1 MGEKNI
7 FEGGLGTPQLNTD
20 YTDLTEQQYY
30 TVVEGIPRDTQVNLL
45 PTQGLINQL
54 NAIQLAAE
62 MEEKKKFE
70 KAGITN
76 LSINDILQNFTNNF
90 FRLLDFT
97 LNYNYSDFSFKTF
110 LEPFFDGENL
120 VYTGVLLVL
129 IYIIFSTMST

>member
-1 MGEKNI
+1 MRDKI
-7 FEGGLGTPQLNTD
+7 FQGGLGTPQLNTD
-20 YTDLTEQQYY
+20 YTDLTEQKFY
-30 TVVEGIPRDTQVNLL
+30 TAIEGVSSNSQVNLL

-97 LNYNYSDFSFKTF
+97 LNYNYSNFTFKTF
-110 LEPFFDGENL
+110 LTPFFESENL
-120 VYTGVLLVL
+120 VYTGVLFLL
-129 IYIIFSTMST
+129 LYIIFSTMST

>member
-1 MGEKNI
+1 MGDKI
-7 FEGGLGTPQLNTD
+7 FQGGLGTPQLNTD
-20 YTDLTEQQYY
+20 YTDLTEQKFY
-30 TVVEGIPRDTQVNLL
+30 TAIEGVSSNSQVNLL

-97 LNYNYSDFSFKTF
+97 LNYNYSNFTFKTF
-110 LEPFFDGENL
+110 LTPFFESENL
-120 VYTGVLLVL
+120 VYTGVLFLL
-129 IYIIFSTMST
+129 LYIIFSTMST

>member
-1 MGEKNI
+1 MEDKI
-7 FEGGLGTPQLNTD
+7 FQGGLGTPQLNTD
-20 YTDLTEQQYY
+20 YTDLTEQKFY
-30 TVVEGIPRDTQVNLL
+30 TAIEGVDSNSQVNLL

-54 NAIQLAAE
+54 NAIQLASE

-97 LNYNYSDFSFKTF
+97 LNYDYSAFTFKTF
-110 LEPFFDGENL
+110 LTPFFESENL
-120 VYTGVLLVL
+120 VYTGVLFLL
-129 IYIIFSTMST
+129 LYIIFSTMSI

>member
-1 MGEKNI
+1 MGEKN
-7 FEGGLGTPQLNTD
+7 EGGLGTPQLNTD
-20 YTDLTEQQYY
+20 YTDLTEQKFY

-62 MEEKKKFE
+62 IEKKKKFE

-97 LNYNYSDFSFKTF
+97 LNYNYSDFTFKTF
-110 LEPFFDGENL
+110 LEPFLDGENL
-120 VYTGVLLVL
+120 VYTGVLLML

>member
-1 MGEKNI
+1 MGDKI
-7 FEGGLGTPQLNTD
+7 FQGGLGTPQLNTD
-20 YTDLTEQQYY
+20 YTDLTEQKFY
-30 TVVEGIPRDTQVNLL
+30 TVVEGVPRNSQLNLL

-70 KAGITN
+70 KVGITN

-97 LNYNYSDFSFKTF
+97 LNYNYSEFSFRTF
-110 LEPFFDGENL
+110 LTPFFDGENL
-120 VYTGVLLVL
+120 VYTGILF
-129 IYIIFSTMST
+129 IFFYIIFSTMSM

>member
-1 MGEKNI
+1 MGEKN
-7 FEGGLGTPQLNTD
+7 EGGLGTPQLNTD

-120 VYTGVLLVL
+120 VYTGVLLML

>member
-1 MGEKNI
+1 MEEKI

-20 YTDLTEQQYY
+20 YTDLTEQKFY
-30 TVVEGIPRDTQVNLL
+30 TVVEGVPRDSQVNLL

-76 LSINDILQNFTNNF
+76 LSINEILQNFTNNF

-97 LNYNYSDFSFKTF
+97 LNYNYSNFTFKTF
-110 LEPFFDGENL
+110 LEPFFEGENL
-120 VYTGVLLVL
+120 VYTGVLFMLL
-129 IYIIFSTMST
+129 YIIFSTMST